1 MFLLGKCHLPFPK
14 LPPLCGAETVP
25 GDEQLTGQ
33 SAGVSR
39 LTIDLLDR
47 SLILAGKKLFLC
59 CRGGNLL
66 SV

>member
-1 MFLLGKCHLPFPK
+1 M
-14 LPPLCGAETVP
+14 P